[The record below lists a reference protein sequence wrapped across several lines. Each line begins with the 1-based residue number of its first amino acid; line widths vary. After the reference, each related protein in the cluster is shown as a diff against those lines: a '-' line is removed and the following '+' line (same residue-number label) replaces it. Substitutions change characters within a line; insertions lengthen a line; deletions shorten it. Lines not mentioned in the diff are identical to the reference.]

1 MQKRERI
8 APAYL
13 QRVKDCLRR
22 VIEHA
27 ASKKVR
33 IALES
38 RRGYEE
44 IPTERELP
52 GLLEEMNSAPL
63 GYWHDFGHSQI
74 KENLGFLDHAEWLRA
89 IGPRAFGCHVQDCI
103 WPAKDHEVPFTGDV
117 NFEKLVPQPE
127 QNGRC
132 NSAVGAKVEGT
143 LWRMKKILV
152 TIFQLS
158 VTIGVLYW
166 VYHDPARRAQMVEAI
181 RNAQYRWVLMGILAY
196 VVVEIAAAFR
206 WHVLLRVQKIQLTL
220 PRLSGLF
227 FIGMF
232 YNQFLPGGT
241 GGDIIKS
248 YYLLKETPDKKAGAL
263 LAVVFDRFIGLVALV
278 AITATLIGLRYD
290 FLSQKPETRSLLW
303 LLLFLL
309 GASVIFLLGTFV
321 ISGFKL
327 LHSLPAR
334 FPGRDRLIEISA
346 AYHLYAH
353 HWRATL
359 VAFGASLVAHLAT
372 FATFLCAAY
381 ALAAPVPLLNFF
393 AVMPVERTI
402 SALPISFAG
411 IGLREKI
418 LQIMLNG
425 LCGVPEAKA
434 ILIGSLS
441 FLIILVCCLP
451 GAIVYLFYKPSGAVA
466 RVPLREMEQE
476 VVTLEHEIG
485 EAE

>member
-1 MQKRERI
+1 
-8 APAYL
+8 
-13 QRVKDCLRR
+13 
-22 VIEHA
+22 
-27 ASKKVR
+27 
-33 IALES
+33 
-38 RRGYEE
+38 
-44 IPTERELP
+44 
-52 GLLEEMNSAPL
+52 
-63 GYWHDFGHSQI
+63 
-74 KENLGFLDHAEWLRA
+74 
-89 IGPRAFGCHVQDCI
+89 
-103 WPAKDHEVPFTGDV
+103 
-117 NFEKLVPQPE
+117 
-127 QNGRC
+127 
-132 NSAVGAKVEGT
+132 
-143 LWRMKKILV
+143 MKKILV
-152 TIFQLS
+152 TLFQLS

-166 VYHDPARRAQMVEAI
+166 VYHDPNRRAQMAEAI
-181 RNAQYRWVLMGILAY
+181 RNADYRWVGMGVLAY

-206 WHVLLRVQKIQLTL
+206 WHVLLKVQKIRLSL

-303 LLLFLL
+303 LLLIIL
-309 GASVIFLLGTFV
+309 GASIAFLLSTFV

-327 LHSLPAR
+327 FHSLPAH
-334 FPGRDRLIEISA
+334 FPGRDKLIEISA
-346 AYHLYAH
+346 AYHLYAR

-359 VAFGASLVAHLAT
+359 VAFVASLVAHLAT
-372 FATFLCAAY
+372 FTTFLFAAY
-381 ALAAPVPLLNFF
+381 ALGAPVPLVDFF

-411 IGLREKI
+411 IGLREKV

-451 GAIVYLFYKPSGAVA
+451 GALVYLFYRPSGVVE
-466 RVPLREMEQE
+466 RVRLREMEQE
-476 VVTLEHEIG
+476 VITLEHELG